1 MVRESDSVN
10 APPRCRSMRL
20 SRYDYSLAG
29 AYFVPICTRG
39 RMCVLGDVVD
49 GQVRLSE
56 FGRLAHSVWSE
67 LPRYYPHVRLDVWVV
82 MPNHV
87 HGIVMLEPSDD
98 VVGAGFKP
106 APTCPRTW
114 RVARG

>member
-10 APPRCRSMRL
+10 APRRCRSMRL
-20 SRYDYSLAG
+20 SRYDYSQAG
-29 AYFVPICTRG
+29 TYFVTICTQG
-39 RMCVLGDVVD
+39 SVCVLGDVVD

-67 LPRYYPHVRLDVWVV
+67 LPRHYPHVRLDAWVD

-98 VVGAGFKP
+98 VVRAGLKP